1 MIRNILEYLEKTAK
15 RLPDKIAFSGAEGTI
30 TFAELEETA
39 KRIGTYLTRFGGR
52 SCPIAV
58 MMQKTPVSVAAFLGA
73 VYSGNFYTPI
83 DVTMPKERVLS
94 ILHTLQPQVLLID
107 EKSRKA
113 ANHLGYEGEI
123 IVLEELLETEID
135 DALLRKIR
143 RSVIDTD
150 PLYALFTS
158 GSTGVPKGV
167 VISHQAVVNLTE
179 WYTEAFSISD
189 AEIIGNQAP
198 FYFDSSVKD
207 LYAVLK
213 TGAQME
219 IIPKML
225 FSFPKKLLEYLEE
238 KQINYID
245 WVPSALCIVVN
256 TGALENFQ
264 PSYLKKIMF
273 CGEAMPT
280 KQFNQWREKYPD
292 AMCAN
297 L

>member
-30 TFAELEETA
+30 TFAELEKTA

-238 KQINYID
+238 KQITI
-245 WVPSALCIVVN
+245 S
-256 TGALENFQ
+256 TGCL
-264 PSYLKKIMF
+264 LH
-273 CGEAMPT
+273 CVL
-280 KQFNQWREKYPD
+280 W
-292 AMCAN
+292 
-297 L
+297 